1 MEECTPKLSSVTQT
15 QELSDNPW
23 PTVEGG
29 DDHLLYSFPHTPQEL
44 CISL

>member
-1 MEECTPKLSSVTQT
+1 MEERTPKLSFVTQT

-23 PTVEGG
+23 LTVEGR
-29 DDHLLYSFPHTPQEL
+29 DDLLLSSLPHTPQEL